1 MLNGTMPAPRRLKF
15 GVLTFPIHRP
25 WHDPTLQ
32 LETDLDLAEWCDRL
46 GYDEFWFGEHH
57 SGGWQIIS
65 SPELMIAAA
74 AQRTRRIR
82 LGTGVTTLAYHH
94 PLTVLDRIVQ
104 LDHLTRGRLI
114 FGVGSGALALDSE
127 MLGADPMDARRKME
141 ESLEAITALLRF
153 DGPVNVETDWFTI
166 RDGHLQLR
174 PYSEELDIRV
184 ASFRSPSGPRAAGRF
199 GAGLLSFGAAAALGA
214 GDENPMTTA
223 WEIAERRAR
232 EYGQSLDR
240 RRWSAVSP
248 VHVAPTE
255 EQARHEVA
263 WGLPHYIKYLR
274 QILPLNV
281 PVDTGD
287 VDAVVDVL
295 RTVGHAVIGTPAQA
309 IAHIEEIQRISGGIG
324 TFVIEHGELAD
335 PEASRRSYDLF
346 AREVIPHFTGQ
357 LEPRLAAY
365 QRELRHDGRTRR
377 TMAAA
382 QAMAGI
388 QDRLDQRAARQPP
401 APPPARADPAPD
413 LIQTPPPRGAAGKP
427 LTPAPPSEWARRR
440 HALFQTESK

>member
-1 MLNGTMPAPRRLKF
+1 MQQYGSGVGGRLRF

-32 LETDLDLAEWCDRL
+32 LEADIELCELCDRL

-57 SGGWQIIS
+57 SGGWQIIGC
-65 SPELMIAAA
+65 PELMIAAA

-82 LGTGVTTLAYHH
+82 LATGVTTLAYHH
-94 PLTVLDRIVQ
+94 PLTLLDRIVQ

-114 FGVGSGALALDSE
+114 FGVGAGALALDSE
-127 MLGADPMDARRKME
+127 MIGADPMEARRKME

-153 DGPVNVETDWFTI
+153 DGPVDRETDWFTI
-166 RDGHLQLR
+166 RGGHLQLR
-174 PYSEELDIRV
+174 PYSERLDIRV

-199 GAGLLSFGAAAALGA
+199 GAGLLSFGASAALGA

-223 WEIAERRAR
+223 WGIAERRAA
-232 EYGQSLDR
+232 EYGQTLDR

-255 EQARHEVA
+255 EQARREVA

-295 RTVGHAVIGTPAQA
+295 RTVGHAVIGTPEQA
-309 IAHIEEIQRISGGIG
+309 IAHIERIQRISGGIG

-335 PEASRRSYDLF
+335 AEASRRSYDLF

-365 QRELRHDGRTRR
+365 QRELHHDGRTRR

-388 QDRLDQRAARQPP
+388 EDNRDRRRRERGAPP
-401 APPPARADPAPD
+401 PPPARPGASAPPAS
-413 LIQTPPPRGAAGKP
+413 PPPPPTRP
-427 LTPAPPSEWARRR
+427 LTPAPASTWARRR
-440 HALFQTESK
+440 AALFPTENP